1 MQEVA
6 VRRYARPLILI
17 AVLVIVSSVILGIK
31 EIDIGGFER
40 GGDTMLGLSLGLDL
54 QGGSHMVYKAALTD
68 PETGEPIDPTSDQM
82 EALKSTIERRV
93 NASGLGEPI
102 IQRLGDDRL
111 LIQLPGVKD
120 IERAESFIGET
131 AQLSFKHRTLNV
143 ARDLD
148 GLEEGDIVSVSAG
161 PVPDEARA
169 PTEEESGVSV
179 TAESGVATSTPDS
192 AVATSTPETTVA
204 TSTPA
209 GSSEGNDPEGE
220 MPEDLAGPA
229 AIIVEFTEEGAER
242 FNGVVERLRDTFAES
257 LVAAQAGLSVPAN
270 RLDVAVEG
278 EQSLRFELTG
288 INILRIGSSTQ
299 FALGLPPSVVSSGAT
314 DVTATRAMLGPNPTI
329 HFSEILGRD
338 DDDIGLTGED
348 LARAYASQHSAS
360 GAPIVVLEFNSRG
373 ARIFG
378 ELTERIAG
386 SAADQIAIFLD
397 DEELIAPTVQ
407 TAITAGSAII
417 QGRDFTIT
425 RVRDIALL
433 LESGR
438 LPVPIEQI
446 QKRTVDA
453 SLGAD
458 SLSKS
463 VIAGLVGLGLV
474 LAFMAAYYR
483 VPGLVA
489 AVALIIYGVLVLAI
503 FKVLP
508 VTLTLSGIAAVIL
521 SVGMAV
527 DANILIFERM
537 KDELRAGRTLLSS
550 TNIGFNRA
558 WPAIRDGNVS
568 TLITCG
574 ILFWFGDQLGTTI
587 VQGFAAAL
595 AIGVATSMFSAIVV
609 SRTFLRVIATT
620 GLSRRL
626 DLFVPAGGTELP
638 QQTGPATQRS

>member
-1 MQEVA
+1 M
-6 VRRYARPLILI
+6 RRYARPLILI
-17 AVLVIVSSVILGIK
+17 AVLVAVASVFLGIK

-54 QGGSHMVYKAALTD
+54 QGGSHMVYKAALRDPVTD
-68 PETGEPIDPTSDQM
+68 EPIDPTSDQM
-82 EALKSTIERRV
+82 EALQKTIERRV

-111 LIQLPGVKD
+111 LIQLPGVRD

-143 ARDLD
+143 ARDLEEV
-148 GLEEGDIVSVSAG
+148 GEGDVVSVSVG
-161 PVPDEARA
+161 PVPEEARA
-169 PTEEESGVSV
+169 PEDPEPSV
-179 TAESGVATSTPDS
+179 IAESGFSEGEEGET
-192 AVATSTPETTVA
+192 AVATSTPETTGA
-204 TSTPA
+204 TSTQA
-209 GSSEGNDPEGE
+209 GSLEGDDPDGE
-220 MPEDLAGPA
+220 TPEDLEGPA
-229 AIIVEFTEEGAER
+229 AIIVEFTEDGAER
-242 FNGVVERLRDTFAES
+242 FDEVLGRLRQTLTES
-257 LVAAQAGLSVPAN
+257 FEAALAGVTVPSN
-270 RLDVAVEG
+270 RLDVALEG
-278 EQSLRFELTG
+278 GQPLRFELTG
-288 INILRIGSSTQ
+288 LAIVRIGTSTR
-299 FALGLPPSVVSSGAT
+299 FALGLPPSVVDSGAT
-314 DVTATRAMLGPNPTI
+314 DVAATRAMLGPNPTVQ
-329 HFSEILGRD
+329 FGEIVGRD

-386 SAADQIAIFLD
+386 STADRIAIFLD

-453 SLGAD
+453 SLGSD

-463 VIAGLVGLGLV
+463 VVAGLVGLGLV
-474 LAFMAAYYR
+474 LAFMATYYR

-489 AVALIIYGVLVLAI
+489 AVSLIIYAVLVLAI

-508 VTLTLSGIAAVIL
+508 VTLTLSGIAAMIL

-537 KDELRAGRTLLSS
+537 KEELRAGRTLLSAI
-550 TNIGFNRA
+550 NIGFNRA

-595 AIGVATSMFSAIVV
+595 AIGVVTSMFSAIVV
-609 SRTFLRVIATT
+609 SRTLLRVIATT
-620 GLSRRL
+620 RLSRRL
-626 DLFVPAGGTELP
+626 DLFVPAGGAELP